1 MAIAYIV
8 DAVRSGRAKRKGTLS
23 LTHPVDLLGQVLKGI
38 ISKHQ
43 IDPLQIDDI
52 ITGCVTQVGEQ
63 SANIARGAVLAAGLP
78 IELAGVSLNRFCGS
92 GQQAISFAAQ
102 AVLSGEQELVI
113 ASGIEHMTRVPMG
126 SDAAQGDGP
135 VSPDLSTRF
144 PDLIPQGLSAEMI
157 AERWKLSRRD
167 VDEYALQSQKRAAV
181 ALEGGYFKN
190 DIIPVQARTED
201 GSTVSFARDEHARPQ
216 TTLEALAG
224 LKTAFKAD
232 GVITAGNS
240 SGIVDGAAAVL
251 VASEAAVK
259 RHGLTPRARIVTSQV
274 AGSDPVIMLTGPIP
288 SSQKALHKAGL
299 TAKDID
305 LVEMNE
311 AFAPVVLACAKE
323 LGLALDKVNVNGG
336 AIALGHPLGA
346 TGCML
351 MGTLISELERQKLK
365 RGLQT
370 MCIGYG
376 MGITTIVERV

>member
-1 MAIAYIV
+1 MATAYLV
-8 DAVRSGRAKRKGTLS
+8 DAIRSARGKRKGTLA
-23 LTHPVDLLGQVLKGI
+23 LTHPVDLLGQVLRHLVERHKL
-38 ISKHQ
+38 
-43 IDPLQIDDI
+43 DPLTIDDV

-63 SANIARGAVLAAGLP
+63 SSNIARGAVLAAGLP

-102 AVLSGEQELVI
+102 AVASGEQDLVI
-113 ASGIEHMTRVPMG
+113 ASGIEHMTRVGMG

-135 VSPDLSTRF
+135 VSPALAKRY

-157 AERWKLSRRD
+157 AEQWKLSRHD
-167 VDEYALQSQKRAAV
+167 VDAFALESQKRAAH
-181 ALEGGYFKN
+181 AIENGWFKN
-190 DIIPVQARTED
+190 DIVPVQAVTES
-201 GSTVSFARDEHARPQ
+201 GGTVTLERDEHPRPQ
-216 TTLEALAG
+216 TTLEALMG
-224 LKTAFKAD
+224 LKTAFKGD

-259 RHGLTPRARIVTSQV
+259 KYKLTPRARIVTSQV
-274 AGSDPVIMLTGPIP
+274 SGSEPVIMLTGPIP
-288 SSQKALHKAGL
+288 STRKALAKVGMKAD
-299 TAKDID
+299 DID

-311 AFAPVVLACAKE
+311 AFAPVVLACSKE
-323 LGLALDKVNVNGG
+323 LGFDLSKVNVNGG

-351 MGTLISELERQKLK
+351 MGTLISELERRKAK

-376 MGITTIVERV
+376 MGITTIIERI

>member
-1 MAIAYIV
+1 MATAYIV
-8 DAVRSGRAKRKGTLS
+8 DAIRSARGKRKGTLA
-23 LTHPVDLLGQVLKGI
+23 LTHPVDLLGQVLKHLVERH
-38 ISKHQ
+38 KL
-43 IDPLQIDDI
+43 DPLTIDDV

-63 SANIARGAVLAAGLP
+63 SSNIARGAVLAAGLP
-78 IELAGVSLNRFCGS
+78 IEVAGVSLNRFCGS

-102 AVLSGEQELVI
+102 AVASGEQDLVI
-113 ASGIEHMTRVPMG
+113 ASGIEHMTRVAMG

-135 VSPDLSTRF
+135 VSPALAKRY

-157 AERWKLSRRD
+157 AEQWNLSRHD
-167 VDEYALQSQKRAAV
+167 VDAFALESQKRAAH
-181 ALEGGYFKN
+181 AIENGWFKN
-190 DIIPVQARTED
+190 DIVPVQAVTEA
-201 GSTVSFARDEHARPQ
+201 GGTVTLERDEHPRPQ
-216 TTLEALAG
+216 TTLEALMG
-224 LKTAFKAD
+224 LKTAFKGD

-259 RHGLTPRARIVTSQV
+259 KYKLTPRARIVTSQV
-274 AGSDPVIMLTGPIP
+274 SGSEPVIMLTGPIP
-288 SSQKALHKAGL
+288 STRKALAKVGMKA
-299 TAKDID
+299 ADID

-311 AFAPVVLACAKE
+311 AFAPVVLACSKE
-323 LGLALDKVNVNGG
+323 LGFDLSKVNVNGG

-351 MGTLISELERQKLK
+351 MGTLISELERRKAK

-376 MGITTIVERV
+376 MGITTIIERL